1 MIAFLLK
8 PEIIDMIG
16 NRNWVSLKEAIS
28 DWPVP
33 DIADIFA
40 YLDARESVIVFRLLP
55 KNTASEVFTK
65 LDHIKQEKLL
75 SSIGNAELESLI
87 INTAYDDRT
96 DLFEDLPGTVTQ
108 RILNILPAKERAKS
122 LELLG
127 YPEMTVGR
135 LMTPNYVAVRSDWKV
150 GEAVSHIRK
159 RGRDAE
165 TIDSIFVIDDAW
177 KLLDDIALKK
187 FVLAEPEQQ
196 VRELMDQNMISIGA
210 KQDREEAYHLI
221 KRYDLNVL
229 PVVDSEGVLLGIVT
243 VDDIIDVL
251 EEEVTEDFYKTS
263 AISPVE
269 ENYTLASPFL
279 LYKKRV
285 GWLALLLV
293 ADFMSASVL
302 AHYEY
307 ALKAVITLAFFIPV
321 LIDSG
326 GNTAAQAS
334 TLVIRSMATG
344 ELTLHRWF
352 HVIRKEIQVGF
363 MLGSSLAVILFIR
376 SVLWKGGA
384 SIGLVAG
391 ISMFA
396 IILWANLLGSLL
408 PLLLTRLKIDPA
420 VTSSPMLTTIVDSS
434 GLLIYFSVAGLLLD
448 AL

>member
-1 MIAFLLK
+1 MC
-8 PEIIDMIG
+8 
-16 NRNWVSLKEAIS
+16 
-28 DWPVP
+28 
-33 DIADIFA
+33 
-40 YLDARESVIVFRLLP
+40 
-55 KNTASEVFTK
+55 
-65 LDHIKQEKLL
+65 
-75 SSIGNAELESLI
+75 
-87 INTAYDDRT
+87 
-96 DLFEDLPGTVTQ
+96 
-108 RILNILPAKERAKS
+108 
-122 LELLG
+122 
-127 YPEMTVGR
+127 
-135 LMTPNYVAVRSDWKV
+135 
-150 GEAVSHIRK
+150 
-159 RGRDAE
+159 
-165 TIDSIFVIDDAW
+165 
-177 KLLDDIALKK
+177 
-187 FVLAEPEQQ
+187 
-196 VRELMDQNMISIGA
+196 
-210 KQDREEAYHLI
+210 
-221 KRYDLNVL
+221 
-229 PVVDSEGVLLGIVT
+229 VLLGIVT